1 MSSITPIELRVVE
14 TVLGMGSGYVLDFT
28 NRSFSEFFRA
38 QQVNID
44 GERYAGEGV
53 SKANRLR
60 CFLHS
65 APDRSAA
72 QVLNELL
79 KYRAFIDS
87 PPDAKKQ
94 DLDFYSAAVLRLSGH
109 VAPTT
114 EASTTAG
121 GSESDLLRLVLKPDG
136 FLSLP
141 IEEALARAM
150 LDRMNEAQRCI
161 DAKAYLAAVILCG
174 SVLEGVC
181 LGYGASHPEQVNRAC
196 SAQYGKDPRRLTD
209 WHLSEWID
217 VLARAG
223 VLSQNVVKFGVG
235 LRDFRNY
242 VHPAAQLSTGFAPD
256 LHTARIGFQ
265 VVVAAVDDMATAT
278 ATATGKA

>member
-14 TVLGMGSGYVLDFT
+14 TVLGMGGGYVLDFT
-28 NRSFSEFFRA
+28 NRSFSEFFRG
-38 QQVNID
+38 QQVDID
-44 GERYAGEGV
+44 DERYAAEGA

-79 KYRAFIDS
+79 KYRAFIAT
-87 PPDAKKQ
+87 PPGAKKQ
-94 DLDFYSAAVLRLSGH
+94 DIDFYTAAVLRLSGH
-109 VAPTT
+109 VAPAS
-114 EASTTAG
+114 EAASPDG
-121 GSESDLLRLVLKPDG
+121 GSESDLLRLVLKPDR

-141 IEEALARAM
+141 IEEALTRAM
-150 LDRMNEAQRCI
+150 LDRMSEARRCI

-181 LGYGASHPEQVNRAC
+181 LGWGASHPEQVNRAFA
-196 SAQYGKDPRRLTD
+196 AQYGKQPKRLTD
-209 WHLSEWID
+209 WHLSEWIE

-223 VLSQNVVKFGVG
+223 ILSQNVVKFGVG

-242 VHPAAQLSTGFAPD
+242 VHPAAQLSTGFDPD

-265 VVVAAVDDMATAT
+265 VVVAAVDDMAKAT
-278 ATATGKA
+278 VKA

>member
-14 TVLGMGSGYVLDFT
+14 TVLGMRGGYVLDFT
-28 NRSFSEFFRA
+28 NRLFSEFFRG
-38 QQVNID
+38 QQVDID
-44 GERYAGEGV
+44 HERYATEGS

-65 APDRSAA
+65 APDRAAA

-79 KYRAFIDS
+79 KYRAFIAS
-87 PPDAKKQ
+87 PLEAKKQ
-94 DLDFYSAAVLRLSGH
+94 DLDYYSAAVQRLSGH
-109 VAPTT
+109 VAPTSD
-114 EASTTAG
+114 AAVPAG
-121 GSESDLLRLVLKPDG
+121 RSESDLLRLVLKPDC

-141 IEEALARAM
+141 IEEALTRAM
-150 LDRMNEAQRCI
+150 LDRMSEAQRCI

-181 LGYGASHPEQVNRAC
+181 LGWGAGHPEQVNRAFTT
-196 SAQYGKDPRRLTD
+196 QYGKDPKRLTD

-242 VHPAAQLSTGFAPD
+242 VHPAAQLSTGFNPD

-265 VVVAAVDDMATAT
+265 VVIAAVDDMAK
-278 ATATGKA
+278 ATGA